1 MIFAPA
7 LRRRPGGGEGV
18 TRPHCPGC
26 REPMKF
32 VKAIPQLGA
41 LPELFVFHCTRCNQA
56 ETIMQ
61 DRSA

>member
-1 MIFAPA
+1 LSDAP
-7 LRRRPGGGEGV
+7 